1 MTRISSWTLASGI
14 ALALCAGATEAQDKG
29 DMDLARK
36 HVAAAE
42 EAAGGDL
49 TAMLGNC
56 DDLGSQYVIPE
67 DKLHAALETFIGQG
81 GLPPAQV
88 FDNLYFVGAKW
99 VSAWA
104 VKTSD
109 GIILIDALNNAE
121 EVKKYVEPGLRQFG
135 MDPADIEKVIVT
147 HAHGDHY
154 GGAKYLHDTYGAEI
168 ILSEADWKEL
178 EKPELQYDDE
188 LWGRP
193 PERGTAVSDGDEVT
207 LGDTSLEVLVT
218 RGHTPGTLSVMI
230 PVQDGAEAH
239 KAILWG
245 GNGFNFG
252 RNAERFR
259 SYIESAGRVAELAES
274 EGIDVFLSNH
284 SGLDGT
290 EAKTQE
296 LASRGEGDPH
306 PYVIGVSNVQ
316 RAMTALRECGLANLA
331 SFDASAMP
339 EG

>member
-1 MTRISSWTLASGI
+1 MTGRSSYALIAGVAI
-14 ALALCAGATEAQDKG
+14 ALAAGAAQSQDKG

-42 EAAGGDL
+42 KAAGDDL
-49 TAMLGNC
+49 EAMLGNC
-56 DDLGSQYVIPE
+56 DNLGSQYVIPE
-67 DKLHAALETFIGQG
+67 DKLHGALQKFIDQG

-104 VKTSD
+104 VKTSE
-109 GIILIDALNNAE
+109 GIILIDALNNPE
-121 EVKKYVEPGLRQFG
+121 EVKEYVEPGLRKFG

-154 GGAKYLHDTYGAEI
+154 GGAKYLHDTYGSEI
-168 ILSEADWKEL
+168 ILSEADWNEL

-193 PERGTAVSDGDEVT
+193 PERGTAVDDGDEVT
-207 LGDTSLEVLVT
+207 LGDTSLEVLET
-218 RGHTPGTLSVMI
+218 PGHTPGTLSVMI
-230 PVQDGAEAH
+230 SVQDGDDEH

-252 RNAERFR
+252 RNPERFR
-259 SYIESAGRVAELAES
+259 NYIDSAGRVAELAES
-274 EGIDVFLSNH
+274 QGIDVFLSNH

-290 EAKTQE
+290 EAKTQQ

-306 PYVIGVSNVQ
+306 PYVIGVSKVQ

-339 EG
+339 ES

>member
-1 MTRISSWTLASGI
+1 VTGRSSCMLASGVAI
-14 ALALCAGATEAQDKG
+14 ALSAGAAEAEDKG
-29 DMDLARK
+29 DMDLAKK
-36 HVAAAE
+36 HLAAAE
-42 EAAGGDL
+42 EAAGDDL
-49 TAMLGNC
+49 KAMLGNC

-67 DKLHAALETFIGQG
+67 DKLHGALEKFIGQG

-104 VKTSD
+104 VKTSE
-109 GIILIDALNNAE
+109 GIILIDALNNAD
-121 EVKKYVEPGLRQFG
+121 EVKAYVEPGLREFG

-154 GGAKYLHDTYGAEI
+154 GGANYLHETYGSEI

-193 PERGTAVSDGDEVT
+193 PERGTAVNDGDEVT
-207 LGDTSLEVLVT
+207 LGDTSLEILET
-218 RGHTPGTLSVMI
+218 PGHTPGTVSVVI
-230 PVQDGAEAH
+230 PIRDGDEEH

-252 RNAERFR
+252 RDPERFR
-259 SYIESAGRVAELAES
+259 SYVGSAARVAELAES

-290 EAKTQE
+290 EAKTQQ
-296 LASRGEGDPH
+296 LASRGEGEPH
-306 PYVIGVSNVQ
+306 PYVIGVPNVQ

-331 SFDASAMP
+331 SFDASALP
-339 EG
+339 GG

>member
-1 MTRISSWTLASGI
+1 
-14 ALALCAGATEAQDKG
+14 
-29 DMDLARK
+29 MDLAKK

-42 EAAGGDL
+42 EAAGDDL
-49 TAMLGNC
+49 KAMLGNC
-56 DDLGSQYVIPE
+56 KDLGSQYVIPE
-67 DKLHAALETFIGQG
+67 DKLHVALEKFIGQG
-81 GLPPAQV
+81 GLPPARV

-104 VKTSD
+104 VETSD
-109 GIILIDALNNAE
+109 GIILIDALNNPD
-121 EVKKYVEPGLRQFG
+121 EVKAYVEPGLRKFG
-135 MDPADIEKVIVT
+135 LDPADIRKVIVT

-154 GGAKYLHDTYGAEI
+154 GGAKYLHDTYGSEI
-168 ILSEADWKEL
+168 MMSEADWKEL
-178 EKPELQYDDE
+178 EKPKLQYDDE

-193 PERGTAVSDGDEVT
+193 PQRGTAIQDGAEVT
-207 LGDTSLEVLVT
+207 LGDTSLQVLET
-218 RGHTPGTLSVMI
+218 PGHTPGTLSAII
-230 PVQDGAEAH
+230 PVQDGDEAH

-252 RNAERFR
+252 RNPERFR

-290 EAKTQE
+290 ESKTGQLTSRAKG
-296 LASRGEGDPH
+296 APN
-306 PYVIGVSNVQ
+306 PYVIGVSTVQ
-316 RAMTALRECGLANLA
+316 RAMTALRECGLASLA

-339 EG
+339 DS

>member
-1 MTRISSWTLASGI
+1 
-14 ALALCAGATEAQDKG
+14 
-29 DMDLARK
+29 MDAARE

-42 EAAGGDL
+42 KAAGEDL
-49 TAMLGNC
+49 KAMLGNC
-56 DDLGSQYVIPE
+56 NNLGSQYVIPE
-67 DKLHAALETFIGQG
+67 GKLHAALEKYIGQG

-104 VKTSD
+104 VKTSE
-109 GIILIDALNNAE
+109 GVILIDALNNPD
-121 EVKKYVEPGLRQFG
+121 EVKEYVEPGLKKFG

-154 GGAKYLHDTYGAEI
+154 GGAKYLHDAYGSEI

-193 PERGTAVSDGDEVT
+193 PERGTAVEDGDEVT
-207 LGDTSLEVLVT
+207 LGDTTLTVYQT
-218 RGHTPGTLSVMI
+218 TGHTPGTLSVMI
-230 PVQDGAEAH
+230 PVRDGDQAH
-239 KAILWG
+239 KAIVWG

-252 RNAERFR
+252 RNPERFR
-259 SYIESAGRVAELAES
+259 SYIDSAERVSGLAES

-290 EAKTQE
+290 EAKIQA
-296 LASRGEGDPH
+296 LGSRGAGEPN
-306 PYVIGVSNVQ
+306 PYVIGGANVQ
-316 RAMTALRECGLANLA
+316 RAMTTLRECGLAALA
-331 SFDASAMP
+331 SVDASAMP
-339 EG
+339 DG